1 MGPFLRV
8 GATVLGWGLAS
19 SVAMASGSWCDVV
32 FKDIAREAD
41 ALVLTRVELVN
52 EAPPLLHVV
61 DVLKGEYPR
70 GELALTGDALDGLRL
85 KTGDQVLVA
94 LDGAHRQIST
104 SRNLGMC
111 DAISV
116 LPIRGG
122 KLRARDRLG
131 YDSQRGG
138 MTFNQLRQDLLETSA
153 AQSAAALSGD

>member
-1 MGPFLRV
+1 MGPFLRI
-8 GATVLGWGLAS
+8 GTTVLLAS

-41 ALVLTRVELVN
+41 ALVLTQVELVD

-70 GELALTGDALDGLRL
+70 HELLLTGDALNGLRL

-94 LDGAHRQIST
+94 LDDNHRQIST
-104 SRNLGMC
+104 ARNLGMC

-116 LPIRGG
+116 VAIRGG
-122 KLRARDRLG
+122 RLRARDRLG
-131 YDSQRGG
+131 YDNQRGG

>member
-1 MGPFLRV
+1 LRL

-19 SVAMASGSWCDVV
+19 SMAMASGSWCDVV

-41 ALVLTRVELVN
+41 VLVLTRVELVD

-61 DVLKGEYPR
+61 DVLKGEYR
-70 GELALTGDALDGLRL
+70 RAELVLTGDALNGLGL

-94 LDGAHRQIST
+94 LDDNHRQIST
-104 SRNLGMC
+104 SRSLGMC

-116 LPIRGG
+116 LPIRSG
-122 KLRARDRLG
+122 KLRARDRLD
-131 YDSQRGG
+131 YDSRKGA
-138 MTFNQLRQDLLETSA
+138 MTLNQLRQDLLETSA